1 MLIEGSCRIRRVLL
15 SLLVG
20 LCSCNRGTR
29 LGCLLGLLILI
40 WQEAE
45 ENRFWL
51 VLALRLRD
59 LGFFRVFHRGLRRC
73 FRGSIPFKYYP
84 VIIIQSPSR
93 GTCGIC
99 S

>member
-1 MLIEGSCRIRRVLL
+1 
-15 SLLVG
+15 
-20 LCSCNRGTR
+20 
-29 LGCLLGLLILI
+29 
-40 WQEAE
+40 
-45 ENRFWL
+45 
-51 VLALRLRD
+51 LRLRD